1 MPEIWKPTPGF
12 EDRYEVSNLGRVR
25 SVAFLQR
32 YLLRNGKEAYRQTPA
47 KIIAQQVTNSGYALV
62 HLHRNGERKA
72 RTVHSLVAVAFL
84 PGSDRTINHIN
95 GDKLDNRLVNLEWA
109 SYSDN
114 HRHAVATG
122 LNRQAVRVRNP
133 ATGQIYP
140 SISQAAKDCHVS
152 HRTAALWK
160 I

>member
-1 MPEIWKPTPGF
+1 MSEIWKPAPGF
-12 EDRYEVSNLGRVR
+12 EDRYEVSNMGNVR
-25 SVAFLQR
+25 SIAFLQR

-62 HLHRNGERKA
+62 HLHRNNERKA
-72 RTVHSLVAVAFL
+72 KTVHSLVAATFL
-84 PGSDRTINHIN
+84 TGGGQTINHIN
-95 GDKLDNRLVNLEWA
+95 GNKLDNRLVNLEWA
-109 SYSDN
+109 SYREN
-114 HRHAVATG
+114 HHHAVSTG

-140 SISQAAKDCHVS
+140 SISQAAKACHVN
-152 HRTAALWK
+152 HRTATLWK

>member
-1 MPEIWKPTPGF
+1 MSEIWKPAPGF
-12 EDRYEVSNLGRVR
+12 EDRYEVSNQGRVR
-25 SVAFLQR
+25 SIAFLQR
-32 YLLRNGKEAYRQTPA
+32 YLLRNGKEVYRQTPV

-62 HLHRNGERKA
+62 HLHRNNERKA
-72 RTVHSLVAVAFL
+72 KTVHSLVATAFL
-84 PGSDRTINHIN
+84 PGRDQTVNHIN

-114 HRHAVATG
+114 HHHAVASG
-122 LNRQAVRVRNP
+122 LKQQAVRVRNP
-133 ATGQIYP
+133 STGQIFP
-140 SISQAAKDCHVS
+140 SISQAAKASHVN